1 MNVLDTH
8 PLTGRFRSDGEAV
21 GLAEYERA
29 GGYQGLRKAVKD
41 LTPAAVTEEIF
52 KANLRGR
59 GGAGFPAGIKW
70 KAVPPHPGS
79 ACYVIANADEMEPGA
94 FKDRVLLEGDPH
106 QLIEG
111 MAIAGWAL
119 QASTGYIFLRFEYQR
134 AAQRIAV
141 ALAEAERAGYI
152 GADVLSSGWS
162 FELHLH
168 TSAGR
173 YICGESSA
181 LLNALE
187 GHRAIPRAK
196 EPRAAVAGLW
206 GRPTLVNNVETLCN
220 VPHIITRGAQW
231 FTSVG
236 VGPEGKRG
244 GVDGGTK
251 VYTISGRV
259 NRPGWFE
266 LPMGTPLRTIVE
278 EHGGGM
284 RAGYGLRAVQPG
296 GGSTAFLAPEHLD
309 VPMDFDSPE
318 RVGSRLGTGTVM
330 VYDDHTCPIGALHNL
345 ERFFAQESCG
355 WCTPC
360 RDGLPWVE
368 KILLAI
374 EEGRGQPEDLETLAM
389 HTRLISMGTTFCAHA
404 PGAMAPLESALV
416 LFRGEFERHVREG
429 RCPYGEGRS

>member
-1 MNVLDTH
+1 MNRLDTH
-8 PLTGRFRSDGEAV
+8 PLTGRFRQDGEAT
-21 GLAEYERA
+21 GLADYERA
-29 GGYQGLRKAVKD
+29 GGYQGLRKAVKE
-41 LTPAAVTEEIF
+41 LTPAAVTEEIV

-70 KAVPPHPGS
+70 KAVQPQPGT
-79 ACYVIANADEMEPGA
+79 ACYVVANADEMEPGA

-119 QASTGYIFLRFEYQR
+119 QATAGYIFLRFEYQR
-134 AAQRIAV
+134 AAKRIAL

-152 GADVLSSGWS
+152 GNNVLGSGWS

-187 GHRAIPRAK
+187 GRRAIPRAK
-196 EPRAAVAGLW
+196 QPRAAIAGLW
-206 GRPTLVNNVETLCN
+206 GRPTLVNNVETFCN
-220 VPHIITRGAQW
+220 VPHIITRGAAW

-259 NRPGWFE
+259 NRPGWVE
-266 LPMGTPLRTIVE
+266 LPMGTPLRTIIE

-284 RAGYGLRAVQPG
+284 REGYGLRAVQPG
-296 GGSTAFLAPEHLD
+296 GASTAFIAPEHLD

-318 RVGSRLGTGTVM
+318 RVGSRFGTGTVM
-330 VYDDHTCPIGALHNL
+330 VYDDRTCPIGALHNL

-374 EEGRGQPEDLETLAM
+374 EEGRGRPEDLETLVM
-389 HTRLISMGTTFCAHA
+389 HTRLINLGTTFCAHA
-404 PGAMAPLESALV
+404 PGAMSPLETALI
-416 LFRGEFERHVREG
+416 LFRDEFERHLREG
-429 RCPYGEGRS
+429 RCPYGTAR